1 MRSLRQGL
9 GVLVT
14 CPLLLV
20 AAAGH
25 ASTTAPGSPDDSA
38 SGSPSTTSTSSTAGS
53 STTASGQTQTS
64 SEGVEVTTYGTVRV
78 APDMRSDEPPAYQA
92 LHAVQRLADHTVVYW
107 SVGWPEEPD
116 NTQMSVLGRN
126 PTSGSR
132 LDGLNSAQF
141 VNIALPEQGLF
152 LYAVQDPQESRTR
165 AATSGSDALPSE
177 PGVMNVMYAVLP
189 ALPPDVDTVDVTLGY
204 AGVVTGVPVGDG
216 LLEPTVD
223 GPEVPLGTGWPEVPD
238 ALLQPVQ
245 LPGFSN
251 RPLFAP
257 SEQVDGF
264 SREAESGEQVSIDIA
279 ADVLFAFDSADLSDE
294 AVARLGEVAAEVGER
309 AAPGALTIVGH
320 TDSNGSD
327 AYNDDLSQRR
337 AQAVADVLGP
347 ALTDADLDISVEG
360 RGESEPVAD
369 NGSDEGRQL
378 NRRVTV
384 GFTEN
389 PGSD

>member
-14 CPLLLV
+14 CPLLLLG
-20 AAAGH
+20 AAGH
-25 ASTTAPGSPDDSA
+25 ASAGATSPPDDGA
-38 SGSPSTTSTSSTAGS
+38 SEPAAASPAGS
-53 STTASGQTQTS
+53 SPRTQTS
-64 SEGVEVTTYGTVRV
+64 SEGVEVTTYGTVTV
-78 APDMRSDEPPAYQA
+78 APDMRSDEAPAYQA
-92 LHAVQRLADHTVVYW
+92 LHAVQRLAEHTVVYW

-116 NTQMSVLGRN
+116 NTLMSVLGRN

-132 LDGLNSAQF
+132 LDGVNSAQF

-204 AGVVTGVPVGDG
+204 AGVVTDVPVGDG

-279 ADVLFAFDSADLSDE
+279 ADVLFAFDSAELSDE
-294 AVARLGEVAAEVGER
+294 AVTRLDEVAADLAER

-327 AYNDDLSQRR
+327 AYNDDLSLRR

-347 ALTDADLDISVEG
+347 SLTDADLDISVEG

-369 NGSDEGRQL
+369 NGTEEGQQL

>member
-9 GVLVT
+9 GVLLT

-25 ASTTAPGSPDDSA
+25 AATTAPGSPDDSA
-38 SGSPSTTSTSSTAGS
+38 SGSPSASSTAGS
-53 STTASGQTQTS
+53 TQTS

-92 LHAVQRLADHTVVYW
+92 LHAVQRLPQHTVVYW
-107 SVGWPEEPD
+107 SVGWPEEPG
-116 NTQMSVLGRN
+116 NTLMSVLGRN

-141 VNIALPEQGLF
+141 VNVALPEQGLF
-152 LYAVQDPQESRTR
+152 LYAVQDPEESRTR

-204 AGVVTGVPVGDG
+204 AGVVTDVPVGDG

-238 ALLQPVQ
+238 SLLQPVQ

-279 ADVLFAFDSADLSDE
+279 ADVLFAFDSADLSEE
-294 AVARLGEVAAEVGER
+294 AVSRLGEVAVEIGER

-360 RGESEPVAD
+360 RGEREPVAD
-369 NGSDEGRQL
+369 NGTDEGQQL